1 MQSCRA
7 KSVRTFVVAD
17 VCLCTTYDCNL
28 ALNFASFILI
38 ACDGLWK
45 VFSVEEATKFI
56 ISVLEVRIR
65 VYSMTW
71 NDSLVS
77 MPFPSLVF
85 DCLQFSKYGRGR
97 PGRFGHMQ

>member
-1 MQSCRA
+1 M
-7 KSVRTFVVAD
+7 VAD
-17 VCLCTTYDCNL
+17 VCLCTTYDCNF

-56 ISVLEVRIR
+56 VSVLEVRIR
-65 VYSMTW
+65 VYLMTW

-85 DCLQFSKYGRGR
+85 DCLEFSIKIRRRKTSEIWSHAVTSGSQ
-97 PGRFGHMQ
+97 MV